1 MQPFETLTSRAVPLL
16 VDDVD
21 TDVITPMKRIMEG
34 GNALVAYAFEPL
46 RFDARGEPRPGFPVD
61 DPAYAGAR
69 ILVVGANFGCGSSRE
84 TAVWALVG
92 LGYRCVIGTSFGDI
106 FFSNCFKNGVL
117 PLRLGEVE
125 VAEIAAAARRR
136 EEIRVSLEEQS
147 VCLEDGRR
155 FAFEIA
161 PIRKEAMLHGLD
173 DLGLVLRR
181 LDRIEA
187 FEARDLEAR
196 PWVYVADGDP
206 LRG

>member
-16 VDDVD
+16 VDNVD
-21 TDVITPMKRIMEG
+21 TDVITPMQRVMQG
-34 GNALVAYAFEPL
+34 GDALVAYAFEPL
-46 RFDARGEPRPGFPVD
+46 RFDARGQPLAGFPID

-84 TAVWALVG
+84 TAVWALAG
-92 LGYRCVIGTSFGDI
+92 LGYRCLLGTRFGDI

-117 PLRLGEVE
+117 PVRLDEAAHAE
-125 VAEIAAAARRR
+125 VADAARRL

-147 VCLEDGRR
+147 VTLADGRR
-155 FAFEIA
+155 FGFDVV

-181 LDRIEA
+181 LDRIAA
-187 FEARDLEAR
+187 FEARDREAR
-196 PWVYVADGDP
+196 PWVYVPAT
-206 LRG
+206 RS